1 MAAVCPGTDLGKRR
15 VMQLGE
21 TARRPAEHRPSR
33 QGDGA
38 PATDGPR
45 FLTSRR
51 HGPSALIGGRFAGRP
66 VVAFIVAALTGFVIL
81 AALAILVGWVLQHYV
96 LHDHGIGHADEHVNV
111 WLSHHRTG
119 TRNDASFWMSGVGD
133 IPAIPVIV
141 AVTMAVAAVRRHW
154 RVAAFILT
162 AIAVE
167 AATYRAATL
176 SIHRVRPRVPR
187 LDHLPVDAS
196 YYSGHTAAS
205 VAVYC
210 GVALLITSAVHSR
223 AVRVVVWLIAIA
235 IPLLV
240 ALSRMYRGMHHPTD
254 VTAGAIW
261 GIGSILVAITAA
273 RAAAAAEERRPA

>member
-1 MAAVCPGTDLGKRR
+1 
-15 VMQLGE
+15 MQFGE
-21 TARRPAEHRPSR
+21 TARRPTERRPSPPR
-33 QGDGA
+33 GDA
-38 PATDGPR
+38 AADGPR
-45 FLTSRR
+45 FLAPRR
-51 HGPSALIGGRFAGRP
+51 HGSSALVGERFAGRP
-66 VVAFIVAALTGFVIL
+66 VVAFIVAALAGFAIL
-81 AALAILVGWVLQHYV
+81 AALAVAVGWALQTYV
-96 LHDHGIGHADEHVNV
+96 LPDHGVGHADEHVNV

-133 IPAIPVIV
+133 IPAIPAIV
-141 AVTMAVAAVRRHW
+141 ALVMLVAAFRRRW

-167 AATYRAATL
+167 AATYRVATL
-176 SIHRVRPRVPR
+176 AIQRERPRVPR

-210 GVALLITSAVHSR
+210 GVALLITSAVR
-223 AVRVVVWLIAIA
+223 NRTARFAVWLIAIA

-254 VTAGAIW
+254 VTAGLLW
-261 GIGSILVAITAA
+261 GIGSIVVATVAA
-273 RAAAAAEERRPA
+273 RAAGSAQARGVA

>member
-1 MAAVCPGTDLGKRR
+1 
-15 VMQLGE
+15 MQIGE
-21 TARRPAEHRPSR
+21 QRRPAESRSPRPGQAFNS
-33 QGDGA
+33 A
-38 PATDGPR
+38 GPR
-45 FLTSRR
+45 FLEPRR
-51 HGPSALIGGRFAGRP
+51 HGPAALVGRRFAGRP
-66 VVAFIVAALTGFVIL
+66 VVAFIVAALIGFVIL
-81 AALAILVGWVLQHYV
+81 AALAILVGWILKTYV
-96 LHDHGIGHADEHVNV
+96 LPDHGIGHADEHVNV

-119 TRNDASFWMSGVGD
+119 TRNDASFWMSMIGD

-141 AVTMAVAAVRRHW
+141 ALAALVAALRRHW
-154 RVAAFILT
+154 RVAGFIVT
-162 AIAVE
+162 AITVE

-176 SIHRVRPRVPR
+176 AIHRERPRVPR

-210 GVALLITSAVHSR
+210 GVALLLTSVIRNGVARVAVW
-223 AVRVVVWLIAIA
+223 ALAIA

-261 GIGSILVAITAA
+261 GVGSIVVAILAA
-273 RAAAAAEERRPA
+273 RAAASAQDREPA

>member
-1 MAAVCPGTDLGKRR
+1 
-15 VMQLGE
+15 MQIGE
-21 TARRPAEHRPSR
+21 TPRRAAEHRPQR
-33 QGDGA
+33 ARGDA
-38 PATDGPR
+38 QATDGPG
-45 FLTSRR
+45 FLGPRR

-66 VVAFIVAALTGFVIL
+66 VVAFIVAALAGFVVL
-81 AALAILVGWVLQHYV
+81 AAVAIAVGWALKTYV
-96 LHDHGIGHADEHVNV
+96 LPDHGIGHADEHVNV

-119 TRNDASFWMSGVGD
+119 TRSDVSFWMSGVGD
-133 IPAIPVIV
+133 IPAIPVVV
-141 AVTMAVAAVRRHW
+141 ALTMLVAAVRRKW

-176 SIHRVRPRVPR
+176 AIHRERPRVPR

-210 GVALLITSAVHSR
+210 GVALLITSAVRNS
-223 AVRVVVWLIAIA
+223 AVRCAVWLVAIA

-254 VTAGAIW
+254 VTAGLLW
-261 GIGSILVAITAA
+261 GVGSIAVATLAA
-273 RAAAAAEERRPA
+273 RAAAAAQARGAR